1 MTRPVASDDGHDYVI
16 VGGGTSGITLGYLLH
31 KYGKDVVVL
40 EAGEDKDDDPNIH
53 DLKSFHGLESH
64 YRNEYFWPENGRP
77 NPLLPAD
84 GNHYSGGR
92 LWGGSS
98 SINEAWYWRGAQFLY
113 DRWGGLFADEEFCT
127 DVFRKLETFH
137 GTSQAPGTRGERGP
151 FDVTQGPAYPIGE
164 KFIAAL
170 HRVLKDDYGLDVPV
184 VDDMHAVN
192 GPALSVRA
200 QHFVD
205 PGDKKRVSTSVSL
218 VKKRRSTLA
227 IKSQATAL
235 KVLFEGR
242 KAAGVRYLQNGET
255 KTLRAKKKVIVC
267 AGLRS
272 AFLLMHSGI
281 GDESLAR
288 LGIPMIHANP
298 EVGRHLA
305 NHLLVATKMKVPPA
319 DNRDIAQALH
329 FKGLTAVSAFPDPQR
344 GDLSD
349 IDFELTM
356 LSPAPGDAVVACF
369 FVNPESRGHVSI
381 CSSDPLHPVVVE
393 TNYLSAPMDT
403 ARLERALEIV
413 EKVTDRL
420 AATHDGYRRVSD
432 LSDKKSYIRNNAA
445 HVHHWTGTCAIGKV
459 LDEHLDVLGVEN
471 LMVADTSSIPEIV
484 RGHTYAPALLI
495 AAAAFVEL
503 TRITQWDF

>member
-1 MTRPVASDDGHDYVI
+1 MDDEERHDYVV
-16 VGGGTSGITLGYLLH
+16 VGAGTSGIALGYLLH
-31 KYGKDVVVL
+31 KYGRDVVVL

-77 NPLLPAD
+77 DPRLPAD
-84 GNHYSGGR
+84 ANHYSGGR

-98 SINEAWYWRGAQFLY
+98 SINEAWYWRGAQFIY
-113 DRWGGLFADEEFCT
+113 DRWGGLFADEAFCT

-137 GTSQAPGTRGERGP
+137 GTSQALGARGDRGP
-151 FDVTQGPAYPIGE
+151 FSVTQGAAYPIGE

-170 HRVLKDDYGLDVPV
+170 HSVLKDDYGLYVPV

-192 GPALSVRA
+192 GPAMSVRA

-205 PGDKKRVSTSVSL
+205 LADRKRVSTSVAL
-218 VKKRRSTLA
+218 LKKRGSTLA

-235 KVLFEGR
+235 KIIFEGK
-242 KAAGVRYLQNGET
+242 KAVGVRYLHRGET
-255 KTLRAKKKVIVC
+255 KTIGANKKVIVC

-281 GDESLAR
+281 GDEALGE
-288 LGIPMIHANP
+288 LGIAMTHVNR
-298 EVGRHLA
+298 EVGRNLT
-305 NHLLVATKMKVPPA
+305 NHLLLPTKLKVPTG
-319 DNRDIAQALH
+319 DNKHIAEAMH
-329 FKGLTAVSAFPDPQR
+329 FKGLTAVSAFPDPKR

-356 LSPAPGDAVVACF
+356 LSTAPGEAVLACF
-369 FVNPESRGHVSI
+369 FLNPESRGQVSI

-393 TNYLSAPMDT
+393 TNYLSAPEDT
-403 ARLERALEIV
+403 ARLERALEVV

-420 AATHDGYRRVSD
+420 AAAHDGYRRVSD
-432 LSDKKSYIRNNAA
+432 LSDKKTYVRNNAV
-445 HVHHWTGTCAIGKV
+445 HVHHWTGTCQIGKV
-459 LDEHLDVLGVEN
+459 IDEHLDVLGVEN
-471 LMVADTSSIPEIV
+471 LMAADTSSIPEIV

-503 TRITQWDF
+503 TGIEEWDF

>member
-1 MTRPVASDDGHDYVI
+1 MASEERHDYVV
-16 VGGGTSGITLGYLLH
+16 VGAGTSGTTLGYLLH

-40 EAGEDKDDDPNIH
+40 EAGEDKDSDPNIR
-53 DLKSFHGLESH
+53 DLKSFYGLESH

-77 NPLLPAD
+77 NPRLPAD

-98 SINEAWYWRGAQFLY
+98 SINEAWYWRGTQFIY
-113 DRWGGLFADEEFCT
+113 DRWGGLFSDEAFCT
-127 DVFRKLETFH
+127 DVFRKLETFR
-137 GTSQAPGTRGERGP
+137 GISQIPSARGHRGP

-170 HRVLKDDYGLDVPV
+170 HSVLKDDYGLEVPV

-192 GPALSVRA
+192 GPALSVRG

-205 PGDKKRVSTSVSL
+205 LADKKRVSTSVSL
-218 VKKRRSTLA
+218 LKKKGSKLA

-235 KVLFEGR
+235 KIVFEGK
-242 KAAGVRYLQNGET
+242 KAVGIRYLHLGET
-255 KTLRAKKKVIVC
+255 KTIHANKKVIVC

-272 AFLLMHSGI
+272 SFLLMHSGI
-281 GDESLAR
+281 GDEALHEF
-288 LGIPMIHANP
+288 GIPMTHVNS
-298 EVGRHLA
+298 EVGRHLT
-305 NHLLVATKMKVPPA
+305 NHLLLLTKMKVPPA
-319 DNRDIAQALH
+319 DNKDIAEALH
-329 FKGLTAVSAFPDPQR
+329 FKGLTAVSAFPDPKR

-349 IDFELTM
+349 IDFELTT
-356 LSPAPGDAVVACF
+356 LSTAPGEASLACF

-393 TNYLSAPMDT
+393 TNYLSAPEDT
-403 ARLERALEIV
+403 AKLERALDIV

-420 AATHDGYRRVSD
+420 SATHNGYQRESD
-432 LSDKKSYIRNNAA
+432 LSDKAWYIRNNAV
-445 HVHHWTGTCAIGKV
+445 HVHHWTGTCQIGKV
-459 LDEHLDVLGVEN
+459 LDEHLNVLGVEN

-495 AAAAFVEL
+495 AAAAFIEL
-503 TRITQWDF
+503 TGIMKWDF